1 MKNLPL
7 SLQIWLVFAAITL
20 SISVLLAVLFP
31 WILRDFFTKEIYA
44 TIESAQRFLFTRTE
58 LNREIWEA
66 GLFANQS
73 QPLDDI
79 RAVNHLIF
87 VPERESFIFFR
98 GPQLPQEFLNKVRD
112 QIREQT
118 KDSQRDSGQVAGRKL
133 FYVVTRSQIWGE
145 EIFLVSYMWDSYR
158 QDFVQT
164 LFRKLLLI
172 MSLVFLLSWFP
183 ALGLAKYLSNPL
195 VALEKRVKKLAN
207 REWQEPI
214 LLQRK
219 DEIGR
224 LGESIEQ
231 LRKQLIQ
238 QDELQQSFLQH
249 VSHELKT
256 PVMVIRSY
264 VQSILDGIY
273 PKGDLTSTV
282 QVIEEEAKRLETLI
296 RNLLYLTKLD
306 YLATHRTEGEVFEL
320 SELIK
325 EVVEKMRWLRSEVN
339 WSLKLSP
346 TKIKGDPQ
354 QWQVAL
360 ENLFD
365 NQTRYAKEQIT
376 VSLSCPSNDNE
387 NALLHIW
394 NDGPHIDKEVMETLF
409 QKFKKGPNGEFGLGL
424 AVVQRIA
431 ALHNA
436 KIWAVNEE
444 KRGVS
449 FYLEIPVAPN
459 T

>member
-7 SLQIWLVFAAITL
+7 SLQIWLVIAGITL
-20 SISVLLAVLFP
+20 SISIVLAVLFP
-31 WILRDFFTKEIYA
+31 WTLRDFFTKEIYA
-44 TIESAQRFLFTRTE
+44 TIESAQRVLLARTE
-58 LNREIWEA
+58 LNREIWE
-66 GLFANQS
+66 LRPFANQS
-73 QPLDDI
+73 QPLDDV

-98 GPQLPQEFLNKVRD
+98 GPWLPQEFLNKVRE

-118 KDSQRDSGQVAGRKL
+118 KECQRYTGQIADRKL
-133 FYVVTRSQIWGE
+133 FYVITRSQILGE
-145 EIFLVSYMWDSYR
+145 EIFLISYMWDSYR
-158 QDFVQT
+158 QDLVQT
-164 LFRKLLLI
+164 LFKKLLLV

-195 VALEKRVKKLAN
+195 VALERRVKKLAN
-207 REWQEPI
+207 REWQEPV

-219 DEIGR
+219 DEIGK

-231 LRKQLIQ
+231 LRKQLIH
-238 QDELQQSFLQH
+238 QDELQQTFLQH

-282 QVIEEEAKRLETLI
+282 QVIAEEAKRLETLI

-306 YLATHRTEGEVFEL
+306 YLATHRTEGKVFEL
-320 SELIK
+320 SALIK
-325 EVVEKMRWLRSEVN
+325 EVTEKMRWLRSELD

-346 TKIKGDPQ
+346 TKIKGDIQ
-354 QWQVAL
+354 QWRVAL
-360 ENLFD
+360 ENLLD
-365 NQTRYAKEQIT
+365 NQIRYAKEQIT
-376 VSLSCPSNDNE
+376 VSLFPLRDDSE
-387 NALLHIW
+387 KALVHIW
-394 NDGPHIDKEVMETLF
+394 NDGPHIEQGVMENLF
-409 QKFKKGPNGEFGLGL
+409 QKFTKGPHGEFGLGL
-424 AVVQRIA
+424 AVVQRVA

-444 KRGVS
+444 KGGVS

-459 T
+459 P

>member
-20 SISVLLAVLFP
+20 SISILLAVLFP
-31 WILRDFFTKEIYA
+31 WTLRDFFTKEIFA
-44 TIESAQRFLFTRTE
+44 TIESAQRVLFARTE
-58 LNREIWEA
+58 RNREIWES
-66 GLFANQS
+66 GLFANQV

-79 RAVNHLIF
+79 RAVNHFII
-87 VPERESFIFFR
+87 VPEKEGIIFFR
-98 GPQLPQEFLNKVRD
+98 GPRLPGEFLNKVQD
-112 QIREQT
+112 EIKEQT
-118 KDSQRDSGQVAGRKL
+118 SNSQRCSGQVAGRKI
-133 FYVVTRSQIWGE
+133 FYVITRSQIWGD
-145 EIFLVSYMWDSYR
+145 EIFLVSYMRDSYR
-158 QDFVQT
+158 EDLVQT
-164 LFRKLLLI
+164 LFKKLLLI

-195 VALEKRVKKLAN
+195 VALEKRVKKLAD
-207 REWQEPI
+207 RDWQEPV

-219 DEIGR
+219 DEIGS

-238 QDELQQSFLQH
+238 QDEIQQSFLQH

-282 QVIEEEAKRLETLI
+282 QVIEEEAKRLEKLI

-306 YLATHRTEGEVFEL
+306 YLATHQTEGEVFDL
-320 SELIK
+320 SELVR
-325 EVVEKMRWLRSEVN
+325 EVIEKMRWLRSELDWLLN
-339 WSLKLSP
+339 LSP
-346 TKIKGDPQ
+346 TKIKGDMQ

-365 NQTRYAKEQIT
+365 NQIRHAEEQIT
-376 VSLSCPSNDNE
+376 VSLSCPSNSDK

-394 NDGPHIDKEVMETLF
+394 NDGPLVEKEVMKTLF

-424 AVVQRIA
+424 AVVQRVA

-444 KRGVS
+444 KGVS
-449 FYLEIPVAPN
+449 FYLEIPVAS